1 MVGVCVSICI
11 LGGGRAC
18 VFPQITRMHN
28 VLHPLFSCRPDP
40 KHIIM
45 AKWKCGT
52 MWRHNIQHIPI
63 MRLCMRQRLEGDE
76 WVRLYD
82 CCDAFKRG
90 RTGYKSP
97 NDRGVSTVNLMSRR
111 YAMSTFPLDKKC
123 ELQTHPRSKRVCV
136 AAKPAEWVFGV
147 GAYTFASVQRR
158 QCKCVMKWWWWGRR
172 VKPNSSNSDWIRKGL
187 STMGKMSKACLA
199 SVTDAMCW
207 NSCLK
212 RYDRQWVE
220 ILDLSHIM
228 QITDVVFSLREI
240 HCEEEMNDASRRS
253 ECPGWFHSIYLSW
266 ANIRTLYMLFIQNL
280 DPSKWVY

>member
-1 MVGVCVSICI
+1 MISNCVYGGSLCFHMHSW
-11 LGGGRAC
+11 GGGRAC

-136 AAKPAEWVFGV
+136 AAKPAEWVCGV

-158 QCKCVMKWWWWGRR
+158 QCECVMKWWWWGRR
-172 VKPNSSNSDWIRKGL
+172 VKPNSSNSKRAVDNGKNVKGL
-187 STMGKMSKACLA
+187 SGLGDWCDVLEFLLKTIWQAVSWDSWFVAHYADHGR
-199 SVTDAMCW
+199 SVFA
-207 NSCLK
+207 
-212 RYDRQWVE
+212 
-220 ILDLSHIM
+220 
-228 QITDVVFSLREI
+228 
-240 HCEEEMNDASRRS
+240 
-253 ECPGWFHSIYLSW
+253 
-266 ANIRTLYMLFIQNL
+266 
-280 DPSKWVY
+280 